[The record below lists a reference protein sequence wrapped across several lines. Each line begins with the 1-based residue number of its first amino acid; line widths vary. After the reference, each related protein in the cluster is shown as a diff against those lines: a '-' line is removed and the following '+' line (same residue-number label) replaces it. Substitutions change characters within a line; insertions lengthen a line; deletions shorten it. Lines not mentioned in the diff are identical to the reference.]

1 MTLDDVAL
9 KLDELYRING
19 RDYVVH
25 AGNHPD
31 ILRAIKDSVIAELEA
46 EREEIV
52 AGEKKRKLE
61 DLTVDE
67 ICEIAAQA
75 GRRAAVKRGE

>member
-31 ILRAIKDSVIAELEA
+31 ILRAINDSVIAELEA

>member
-31 ILRAIKDSVIAELEA
+31 ILRAINDSVIAELEA

-75 GRRAAVKRGE
+75 GLRAAVKRGE